1 MSLKLSSEDCYAVIG
16 MVLSPH
22 GIGGLVKVFPYSD
35 FPERI
40 TDLKRVIIRSNL
52 GQKEMLIETA
62 SVYGRFWL
70 VKFFGIDN
78 REQAKTI
85 RDSLLIIPLNQRVV
99 LPEGSYYHDQL
110 IGLLVCDPGGT
121 VIGKVVDLHLTG
133 GHDLLIVEK
142 EGEPVKQF
150 MVPLV
155 KALIREVDR
164 KAGQI
169 IVELPEGLLDL

>member
-1 MSLKLSSEDCYAVIG
+1 

-22 GIGGLVKVFPYSD
+22 GVGGLVKVFPYTD

-40 TDLKRVIIRSNL
+40 TDLDRVVLQNNL

-70 VKFFGIDN
+70 VKFKDIDS
-78 REQAKTI
+78 REQAVTL
-85 RDSLLIIPLNQRVV
+85 RESLLIIPLEQRIA

-110 IGLLVCDPGGT
+110 VGLKVFDTGGQL
-121 VIGKVVDLHLTG
+121 IGKVVDLHTTG

-142 EGEPVKQF
+142 EDEAAKQF
-150 MVPLV
+150 MVPVV
-155 KALIREVDR
+155 KRFVMKVDR
-164 KAGQI
+164 KAGEI
-169 IVELPEGLLDL
+169 VVELPEGLLDL